1 MIGALIFANPGRKR
15 RGRKEQGM
23 AKKATRRRV
32 KRRKSTKAPSR
43 RRKATGK
50 VYRRRRKAR
59 RNYVPAAGSKNN
71 PPRKRRRPRRKARRN
86 TAAVAAN
93 PRKRTRRRRRKAR
106 RNPSGKVY
114 RRRYHLMNN
123 PLAALTDTLKEA
135 FSGETLETVF
145 HTGLGFG
152 GTLVASRLIYKQL
165 ITGLG
170 DSAVGRVGT
179 TAVAGVL
186 TSALLGTIGGK
197 GMGVRALMG
206 GLLAT
211 LWAGVSEAVKDTAAA
226 DWIPTL
232 GEGESEEF
240 RKAIEQEVLRE
251 LKGGGV
257 SHAEGDGQGKE
268 EYDEE
273 GMSYYLSPAGAQ
285 EYQAPAGSEAYLT
298 SQEAEA
304 AEDAPHGMEAYLTS
318 REVVATE
325 AGVGESDAEFGPAG
339 MPERF

>member
-1 MIGALIFANPGRKR
+1 
-15 RGRKEQGM
+15 
-23 AKKATRRRV
+23 
-32 KRRKSTKAPSR
+32 
-43 RRKATGK
+43 
-50 VYRRRRKAR
+50 
-59 RNYVPAAGSKNN
+59 
-71 PPRKRRRPRRKARRN
+71 
-86 TAAVAAN
+86 
-93 PRKRTRRRRRKAR
+93 
-106 RNPSGKVY
+106 
-114 RRRYHLMNN
+114 MNN

-257 SHAEGDGQGKE
+257 SHHEAEGE
-268 EYDEE
+268 SEAEYDEE

-298 SQEAEA
+298 SQEAEV

-325 AGVGESDAEFGPAG
+325 AGVGQSDAEFGPAG